1 MQTKRR
7 IIAAAIEAIEGTA
20 ETLTAANTGIIVRNP
35 AYTPDISMLT
45 RDVLLATF
53 SKLPDLTGAQMAKID
68 FEAEI
73 MGRGV
78 AYAAATLPR
87 LDPYFK
93 ACGLAAT
100 VDETADAETVTYVR
114 ASSDIPSLTI
124 AFLDDDGAGG
134 AVLKQLTGARGTVAI
149 NGNVGGPLYAKFSF
163 TGAYNDVADTAQLV
177 ASYDDIVPPQLLGT
191 AFDVGGFTP
200 TLPSFSLDLQNKLAG
215 RQDMTK
221 ASGYA
226 SFEITDGDTRGSFD
240 PEMVGVSIYDH
251 YGKWKSGDMAAM
263 AIGPIGADQYNQIA
277 LSVPR
282 LRATNVQETDR
293 DGQQALNVSWQAAMT
308 SGDDE
313 FSLVFS

>member
-1 MQTKRR
+1 LRS
-7 IIAAAIEAIEGTA
+7 
-20 ETLTAANTGIIVRNP
+20 
-35 AYTPDISMLT
+35 DS
-45 RDVLLATF
+45 
-53 SKLPDLTGAQMAKID
+53 
-68 FEAEI
+68 
-73 MGRGV
+73 RGSQ
-78 AYAAATLPR
+78 
-87 LDPYFK
+87 
-93 ACGLAAT
+93 C
-100 VDETADAETVTYVR
+100 
-114 ASSDIPSLTI
+114 SL
-124 AFLDDDGAGG
+124 
-134 AVLKQLTGARGTVAI
+134 
-149 NGNVGGPLYAKFSF
+149 